1 MSPRR
6 PRGGR
11 DQGPDLFA
19 VSGSPQARLRLS
31 SRQWPPG
38 AVFPVNHARATVGAG
53 VRADL
58 EWSPH
63 PLLVTGFASIARLI
77 EFVAARPAEVAGQVR
92 LLLGTEP
99 FTTQRVTFGSTTAT
113 FDAEVRRYWI
123 EEQGVSL
130 LLSAKIVQTLQALE
144 AGRLAVRFVPGHDRL
159 HAKVY
164 VGAQAATVGS
174 SNFTDPGLRTQLE
187 ANARFDRT
195 DEPDRYADLVQVAE
209 NYWDIGEPWD
219 EQFAALL
226 RAMLAFVDWREALAR
241 ACADLLEG
249 QWAARY
255 LAALPGSDLW
265 PSQIAGIAEAL
276 WVVENVGSVLVADAT
291 GSGKTRMGAHLT
303 RAVRDRL
310 WSTGSVRRD
319 LTVLVCPPAVE
330 TQWLQESAACGLTVR
345 TVSHGLLSRVSA
357 FGPRVQERE
366 VADAQILAVDEAH
379 NFLASGSRRTQ
390 VVRDSAADHVLMFTA
405 TPINRGA
412 EDLLS
417 LVDLLG
423 ADNFDDATLRVLDNL
438 GRRGHTPVL
447 TDAERETLRAE
458 IQRFTVRRT
467 KTTLNALVD
476 ADPEAYRDPTTGRVC
491 RYPEHRART
500 YPTGESDHDARLGE
514 QIREQVATL
523 TGVGLLGA
531 RLSVPPSLRHEYT
544 DSQWLDLRLGAA
556 RGLAGHHVLS
566 ALRSSQAA
574 LLEHLRGTQ
583 AAVTRLSIA
592 HLTKP
597 QPTGDQIGAVRR
609 VLKRGRPEV
618 ALACDLPDWLTDD
631 HAWAAACRADLAAY
645 DAIEH
650 LTVALTGTRE
660 HAKAALIRRLS
671 AGHERVLA
679 FDHHPITLAVVKDL
693 LDLDDRPVLIA
704 SGAESHNRRTV
715 TRLFAPDSAATAVA
729 LCSDAMNEGINLQ
742 GASCI
747 VHLDLP
753 TTLRVAEQRVG
764 RVDRMNS
771 PHDAVD
777 VYWPKDGPAFA
788 THANELLAAREAES
802 AALLGSNLPIP
813 ASALRG
819 DHVVDHRTFTRTDTD
834 HLAPWDG
841 LRDALDPVRRLA
853 HGKQALI
860 SPAHYDQQ
868 RNADH
873 RVMTRVSP
881 VRTTHPW
888 AFFAVAGTRHG
899 APRWLLIEGAQ
910 AAVTTGLQPVTE
922 RLRALLAEDPPRR
935 DFDDTCQTWLRQ
947 FVTAATDAEVHLLP
961 RRDQR
966 ALAQMR
972 QSARTWATAA
982 RRTGDFDTADRWQ
995 TIADLTRPDA
1005 ETGAANPHQAAAV
1018 WLDLT
1023 KHRRDAY
1030 RLTHRRRRYVT
1041 LSHIDD
1047 DLAAQPLSLDAVET
1061 ALTGLS
1067 LQPPLDRRISACI
1080 LGVPAPGSGDEP
1092 ARVE

>member
-1 MSPRR
+1 MSARR
-6 PRGGR
+6 PRGGW

-31 SRQWPPG
+31 ARQWPPG
-38 AVFPVNHARATVGAG
+38 TAFPVNHARATVGTG

-58 EWSPH
+58 ARSPH

-77 EFVAARPAEVAGQVR
+77 EFVADRPVEVHGQVR

-113 FDAEVRRYWI
+113 FDTEVRRYWI

-144 AGRLAVRFVPGHDRL
+144 AGRLSVRFVPGHDRL
-159 HAKVY
+159 HAKIY
-164 VGAQAATVGS
+164 VGDRAATLGS

-187 ANARFDRT
+187 ANARFDRVE
-195 DEPDRYADLVQVAE
+195 EPDRYAAVVQVAQ

-219 EQFAALL
+219 AEFAALL
-226 RAMLAFVDWREALAR
+226 RDMLAFVDWREALAR

-255 LAALPGSDLW
+255 LASLPGSEPLW
-265 PSQIAGIAEAL
+265 PSQISGIAEAL
-276 WVVENVGSVLVADAT
+276 WVVDNVGSVLVADAT

-345 TVSHGLLSRVSA
+345 TVSHGLLSRASA

-379 NFLASGSRRTQ
+379 NFLATGSRRTQ
-390 VVRDSAADHVLMFTA
+390 FVRESTADHVLMFTA

-447 TDAERETLRAE
+447 TEDERERLRGE

-467 KTTLNALVD
+467 KTTLNAMVD
-476 ADPEAYRDPTTGRVC
+476 ADPEAYRDPATGRVC
-491 RYPEHRART
+491 RYPQHRART
-500 YPTGESDHDARLGE
+500 YPTGESEDDTDLAI
-514 QIREQVATL
+514 QIRERAATL
-523 TGVGLLGA
+523 TGVALLGA
-531 RLSVPPSLRHEYT
+531 RLAVPPSLRHEYT
-544 DSQWLDLRLGAA
+544 DAQWLDLRLGAA

-566 ALRSSQAA
+566 ALRSSRAA

-583 AAVTRLSIA
+583 AAVTRLAIA

-597 QPTGDQIGAVRR
+597 QPTGDQIGAVHR
-609 VLKRGRPEV
+609 VLTRGRPAVE
-618 ALACDLPDWLTDD
+618 LACDLPAWLTDD
-631 HAWAAACRADLAAY
+631 DAWATTCRADLAAY
-645 DAIEH
+645 EAIEQF
-650 LTVALTGTRE
+650 TAALHGSRE
-660 HAKAALIRRLS
+660 RTKADLIRRL
-671 AGHERVLA
+671 AARHDRVLA
-679 FDHHPITLAVVKDL
+679 FDHHPITLAVFKDL
-693 LDLDDRPVLIA
+693 LDLPDRPVLIA
-704 SGAESHNRRTV
+704 SGAETHNRRTV
-715 TRLFAPDSAATAVA
+715 TRLFAPGSTTNGVA

-777 VYWPKDGPAFA
+777 VYWPTDGPAFA

-813 ASALRG
+813 ASALCADRI
-819 DHVVDHRTFTRTDTD
+819 VDHRTFTRTDTD
-834 HLAPWDG
+834 QAASWDG
-841 LRDALDPVRRLA
+841 LRDALDPVRLLV
-853 HGKQALI
+853 HGKQALV
-860 SPAHYDQQ
+860 SPGVYDQQ
-868 RNADH
+868 RHADH
-873 RVMTRVSP
+873 RVMVRVSP
-881 VRTTHPW
+881 IQTTRPW

-899 APRWLLIEGAQ
+899 APRWLLVEGAQ
-910 AAVTTGLQPVTE
+910 VTTTAGLQSVTD
-922 RLRALLAEDPPRR
+922 RLRFLLAEDPPRR
-935 DFDDTCQTWLRQ
+935 DFDHACQDWLST
-947 FVTAATDAEVHLLP
+947 FITAATAAEISLLP

-972 QSARTWATAA
+972 LSSLAWAAAA
-982 RRTGDFDTADRWQ
+982 RGRGDFDTAERWQ
-995 TIADLTRPDA
+995 AIADLTRPDVDND
-1005 ETGAANPHQAAAV
+1005 GAANPHQAAAV

-1030 RLTHRRRRYVT
+1030 RLAHRRHRYVT
-1041 LSHIDD
+1041 LSHIDAD
-1047 DLAAQPLSLDAVET
+1047 LSANPLDLALVED
-1061 ALTGLS
+1061 ALTGVS

-1080 LGVPAPGSGDEP
+1080 LGVPAPAVKP
-1092 ARVE
+1092 